1 MAHLSDESAGMPSP
15 FNDMLDLAM
24 PWWSFV
30 LRACVVYF
38 VLLLMIRTSGK
49 RTMGQFTPF
58 DMLLVVLLGNAVQNA
73 LLGEDTSVAGGLLL
87 AVTLISLN
95 WVVGFVSA
103 RNQKIEAMIEGSPV
117 LLARNGEVYREV
129 LRREL
134 ISRADFDK
142 AMREAGCLDIDQ
154 VKLAVLE
161 TNGHITVVMQPQ
173 KD

>member
-1 MAHLSDESAGMPSP
+1 MPAV
-15 FNDMLDLAM
+15 FAEMLDLSM
-24 PWWSFV
+24 PWWQFV

-38 VLLLMIRTSGK
+38 VLLLLIRASGK

-73 LLGEDTSVAGGLLL
+73 LLGQDASVAGGLLL
-87 AVTLISLN
+87 AATLILLN
-95 WVVGFVSA
+95 WLVGFASA
-103 RNQKIEAMIEGSPV
+103 RSERLETIVEGSPV
-117 LLARNGEVYREV
+117 LLAREGQVYRAV

-142 AMREAGCLDIDQ
+142 ALREAGCLDIGQ
-154 VKLAVLE
+154 IKLAVLE

-173 KD
+173 RD

>member
-1 MAHLSDESAGMPSP
+1 MAHLSDESTGMPSP

-38 VLLLMIRTSGK
+38 VLLLMIRASGK

-73 LLGEDTSVAGGLLL
+73 LLGSDTSVAGGMLL
-87 AVTLISLN
+87 AATLIAVN
-95 WVVGFVSA
+95 WLVGFFSA
-103 RNQKIEAMIEGSPV
+103 RSEKVEAMIEGSPV
-117 LLARNGEVYREV
+117 LLARDGEVYRTV
-129 LRREL
+129 LRKEL

-142 AMREAGCLDIDQ
+142 ALREAGCEDVDE

-161 TNGHITVVMQPQ
+161 TNGHVTII
-173 KD
+173 KHS

>member
-1 MAHLSDESAGMPSP
+1 MAHVFDEMFG
-15 FNDMLDLAM
+15 LAM
-24 PWWSFV
+24 PWWAFV
-30 LRACVVYF
+30 LRACIVYF
-38 VLLLMIRTSGK
+38 ILLALIRASGK

-87 AVTLISLN
+87 AATLITLN

-103 RNQKIEAMIEGSPV
+103 RSQKVEAMIEGSPV
-117 LLARNGEVYREV
+117 LLACNGEIYREV

-161 TNGHITVVMQPQ
+161 TNGHITVVLQPH

>member
-1 MAHLSDESAGMPSP
+1 MPAPIAEMLHLS
-15 FNDMLDLAM
+15 M

-38 VLLLMIRTSGK
+38 VLLAMIRASGK

-87 AVTLISLN
+87 AATLISLN

-103 RNQKIEAMIEGSPV
+103 RSQKVEAMIEGSPV
-117 LLARNGEVYREV
+117 LLARNGEIYREV

-142 AMREAGCLDIDQ
+142 ALRESGCLDIDQ
-154 VKLAVLE
+154 IKLAVLE
-161 TNGHITVVMQPQ
+161 TNGHITVVMQSH
-173 KD
+173 KG

>member
-1 MAHLSDESAGMPSP
+1 MAHAFDGM
-15 FNDMLDLAM
+15 FDLAM
-24 PWWSFV
+24 PWWAFV
-30 LRACVVYF
+30 LRACIVYF
-38 VLLLMIRTSGK
+38 ILLLLIRASGK

-73 LLGEDTSVAGGLLL
+73 LLGQDTSVGGGLLL
-87 AVTLISLN
+87 ATTLLLLN
-95 WVVGFVSA
+95 WMVGLVSA
-103 RNQKIEAMIEGSPV
+103 RSARMEALVEGVPV
-117 LLARNGEVYREV
+117 LLARDGKVYQDV

-134 ISRADFDK
+134 ISSADFDK

-154 VKLAVLE
+154 VRLAVLE

>member
-1 MAHLSDESAGMPSP
+1 MPHEFASM
-15 FNDMLDLAM
+15 FDLAM
-24 PWWSFV
+24 PWWQFV

-38 VLLLMIRTSGK
+38 VLLLLIRASGK
-49 RTMGQFTPF
+49 RTMGQFTAF

-95 WVVGFVSA
+95 WIVGFVSA
-103 RNQKIEAMIEGSPV
+103 RSEKVEALIEGSPV
-117 LLARNGEVYREV
+117 LLARDGNVYREV
-129 LRREL
+129 LRKEL

-142 AMREAGCLDIDQ
+142 ALREAGCEAIDE

-161 TNGHITVVMQPQ
+161 TNGHITII
-173 KD
+173 KRE